1 MPGGLLN
8 IVSYGNQNVILNGN
22 PSKTLFKCTYAKY
35 TNFGLQKFRLDFDGS
50 RALRLNETSKF
61 TFKVQ
66 RYAELLMD
74 TYLVVTLPNIWSPIM
89 PPTGCGYTDG
99 QWRPYEFKWIDNLGT
114 QMINKVTFTVGGQ
127 IIQQYTGQYLYNF
140 VERDFGD
147 AKKALYYKMT
157 GNVPELNDP
166 ANYGTR
172 VNVYPSAYPLA
183 DATKFPQGPEPSIRS
198 RKLYIPLNIWFTLA
212 AKMAFPLV
220 SMQYNELYI
229 DIELRPIVELFV
241 VRDVTSNDMCYQQ
254 ANQNIPEFQFHRF
267 LQPPPDID
275 LNYTDFRTNWNAD
288 IHLISTYAF
297 LSEDEVK
304 VFAARPQQYLIKEA
318 FNYDFNN
325 VTGTNKVKLESSL
338 GMVANWMWFFQRSDA
353 YLRNQWS
360 NYTNWP
366 YEYLP
371 YDLQSTFRT
380 PKYPSVT
387 YLGSCPIDIHNN
399 NKKIY
404 DPYINPFG
412 QPYQFYDNTDYIA
425 DAPSNIRVTGEYQV
439 GNQKDIMLNWG
450 LLLNGKYRENTY
462 DAGVYNYIEKYV
474 RTSGNSPDGL
484 YCYNFGLHTNPFDFQ
499 PSGAIN
505 LSKFTTVEFEFTTFQ
520 PPLDPSAQ
528 VITICDNSG
537 NIIGINK
544 PTWRI
549 YDYNYDMTVME
560 ERYNILSF
568 TSGNA
573 GLMYAR

>member
-22 PSKTLFKCTYAKY
+22 PSKTMFKCTYSKY

-50 RALRLNETSKF
+50 RTLRLNESSKF

-74 TYLVVTLPNIWSPIM
+74 TYLVVTLPTIWSPIL
-89 PPTGCGYTDG
+89 PPTGCDSATG
-99 QWRPYEFKWIDNLGT
+99 QWLPYEFKWIENLGT
-114 QMINKVTFTVGGQ
+114 QMIKQVTFSVGGQ
-127 IIQQYTGQYLYNF
+127 IVQQFTGQYLYNL
-140 VERDFGD
+140 VERDFSG
-147 AKKALYYKMT
+147 AKKDLYYKMT
-157 GNVPELNDP
+157 GNVAELNDP
-166 ANYGTR
+166 ANSGTR

-183 DATKFPQGPEPSIRS
+183 NPAQYPQGPEPSIRA

-241 VRDVTSNDMCYQQ
+241 VRDVVSGDMCYQQ
-254 ANQNIPEFQFHRF
+254 ANQNISQFQFYRF
-267 LQPPPDID
+267 LQPPPDIS

-288 IHLISTYAF
+288 IHLMSTYAF

-318 FNYDFNN
+318 FNYNFNN

-338 GMVANWMWFFQRSDA
+338 GMVASWMWFYQRSDA
-353 YLRNQWS
+353 YLRNEWS

-366 YEYLP
+366 YNYLP
-371 YDLQSTFRT
+371 YDLQSTNANSI
-380 PKYPSVT
+380 YPTLTVPCSANQYSPYT
-387 YLGSCPIDIHNN
+387 NPYNN
-399 NKKIY
+399 SL
-404 DPYINPFG
+404 
-412 QPYQFYDNTDYIA
+412 
-425 DAPSNIRVTGEYQV
+425 SNIRVTGPYQV
-439 GNQKDIMLNWG
+439 ANQKDIMMYWG

-462 DAGVYNYIEKYV
+462 DAGVYNYVEKYV

-484 YCYNFGLHTNPFDFQ
+484 YCYNFCLQTNPFDFQ

-505 LSKFTTVEFEFTTFQ
+505 LSKFTTVEFEFATFQ

-528 VITICDNSG
+528 VITICDSFG
-537 NIIGINK
+537 NTIGINK

-560 ERYNILSF
+560 ERYNILTF

-573 GLMYAR
+573 ALMYAR